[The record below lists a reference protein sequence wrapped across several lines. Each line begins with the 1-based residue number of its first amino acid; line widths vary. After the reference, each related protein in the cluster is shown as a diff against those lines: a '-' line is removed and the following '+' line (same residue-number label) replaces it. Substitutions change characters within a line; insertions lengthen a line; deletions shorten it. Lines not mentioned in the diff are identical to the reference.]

1 MYVDWDSLLS
11 RYPISPQDFDPAT
24 ELEAAEFFLVEFRY
38 LNHQP
43 SATQPINRILE
54 SQQSPEIQ
62 LTRHPSRS
70 TNGYQIVTENAAP
83 AKVLRGI
90 VTCPPAAIQTQP
102 STSEHDEM
110 QVLFHGGP
118 IAKENNKK
126 VTKRARIGILRKTV
140 TYQSKC

>member
-54 SQQSPEIQ
+54 SQHSPEIQ
-62 LTRHPSRS
+62 LTRQPSWS
-70 TNGYQIVTENAAP
+70 TNGYQILTENAAP
-83 AKVLRGI
+83 AQVQRRI
-90 VTCPPAAIQTQP
+90 VTCPPAAIQTQR
-102 STSEHDEM
+102 STSEHGEM

-118 IAKENNKK
+118 IAKENKK